1 VSRLGLILDDDPGIR
16 KLLGSFLK
24 LEGVTALESS
34 CCKDALEKC
43 ASNKMDIVILDCNI
57 GDNEL
62 GWDVAVKLRAD
73 KTLYGEPKIIA
84 ISGTVDFGQMDDENS
99 PENSVDLLLQKPFDI
114 KTIRTHI
121 RDLLGSQ

>member
-1 VSRLGLILDDDPGIR
+1 
-16 KLLGSFLK
+16 
-24 LEGVTALESS
+24 
-34 CCKDALEKC
+34 
-43 ASNKMDIVILDCNI
+43 MDIVILDCNI